1 MKFKSTSYR
10 ILLWVAL
17 IVLNSLVLAWLIVN
31 RHTFDLI
38 IIASISLIV
47 LTTLFIKYLNR
58 INKKLIFFFQS
69 LNNED
74 SSFRFTEKP
83 NDKLEKEL
91 FESLNQIS
99 KKIETIK
106 LKAQEQE
113 LQFQAVVEQSTS
125 GLLAFDEHG
134 FIRIANSAA
143 HKLLQCEVLTH
154 IKQIKRVNEALFQ
167 LIQNIK
173 QEETK
178 TISITENKN
187 QRVLSI
193 KSANFKLSNSTLKLL
208 SITDIKPELDARET
222 DSWIKLTRVL
232 THEIMNGI
240 APVTSITK
248 TINSYFEKH
257 GEIIKPENVNQ
268 QLIEKTIKGL
278 NIVQQQ
284 SLGLMNFV
292 EHFRKFSKI
301 PQPVLTEI
309 KVTEFIERIKLS
321 SQDVLQQ
328 ANAELVVDIID
339 GKAKLV
345 ADENLLAQTLTILI
359 SNAADAVAE
368 RSKGIINL
376 KVQSLEAG
384 KIIIEVEDNGKGIP
398 LEIIDEIF
406 TPFFTTKPNGSGIG
420 LSIARQIIHLHGGRL
435 EVDSVFGKG
444 STFKIII

>member
-31 RHTFDLI
+31 RHTIDLL
-38 IIASISLIV
+38 IIASISLMVI
-47 LTTLFIKYLNR
+47 TTLFIKYLNR

-74 SSFRFTEKP
+74 TSFRFTEKP

-154 IKQIKRVNEALFQ
+154 IKQIKRVNETLFQ

-193 KSANFKLSNSTLKLL
+193 KSANFKLSNSTLQLL

-248 TINSYFEKH
+248 TISSYFEKQ

-309 KVTEFIERIKLS
+309 KVSEFIERIKLS
-321 SQDVLQQ
+321 SQDLLQKI
-328 ANAELVVDIID
+328 NAELLVDIID
-339 GKAKLV
+339 DKVKLV

-444 STFKIII
+444 STFKIIL

>member
-31 RHTFDLI
+31 RHTIDLL

-47 LTTLFIKYLNR
+47 ITTLFIKYLNR

-74 SSFRFTEKP
+74 SSFRFAEKP

-154 IKQIKRVNEALFQ
+154 IKQIKRVNETLFQ

-193 KSANFKLSNSTLKLL
+193 KSANFKLSNSTLQLL

-248 TINSYFEKH
+248 TISSYFEKQ

-309 KVTEFIERIKLS
+309 KVSEFIERIKLS
-321 SQDVLQQ
+321 SQDLLQKI
-328 ANAELVVDIID
+328 NAELLVDIID
-339 GKAKLV
+339 DKVKLV